1 MLINGKQYALE
12 KMTAQKLL
20 ETLALQA
27 DRVVLEVSGA
37 IVTKAQYESF
47 VVSENDTVEIV
58 SFVGGG

>member
-1 MLINGKQYALE
+1 MLINGKQYELE
-12 KMTAQKLL
+12 QMTAQKLL
-20 ETLALQA
+20 ETLSLKA

-37 IVTKAQYESF
+37 IVSKAQYESF